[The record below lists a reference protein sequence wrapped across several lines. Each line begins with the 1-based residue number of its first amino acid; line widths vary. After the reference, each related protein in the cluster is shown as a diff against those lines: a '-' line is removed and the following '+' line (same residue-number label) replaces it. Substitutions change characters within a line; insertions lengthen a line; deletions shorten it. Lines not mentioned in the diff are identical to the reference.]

1 MPDIYLYPSTH
12 AQGAERRYIHRLKMH
27 EQARGGTRSARSP
40 ATPVMSF
47 HVPDPS
53 GAKGTLA
60 PLKKKGEIQSAFPK
74 IIKKHTHTH

>member
-12 AQGAERRYIHRLKMH
+12 AQGAEQRYIHRLKMH
-27 EQARGGTRSARSP
+27 EQAGGGTRSARSP

-60 PLKKKGEIQSAFPK
+60 PLKKKEKFNQPFRKSLKTI
-74 IIKKHTHTH
+74 HTH